1 VDLDAVLGGSGS
13 ELAAAAGRLRGEGA
27 SEEAVRA
34 FAYALLERASKEEN
48 PEPVR
53 PVPSQRELKARR
65 IRKEAERAT
74 RLRRISAERQ
84 RADDA
89 RCIEYQHHR
98 RKIDYCVN
106 PKCPSLHPELWEG
119 LAALAE
125 IRERLGDE

>member
-1 VDLDAVLGGSGS
+1 VDLDAVLRESDS

-34 FAYALLERASKEEN
+34 FAYALLERASQEVN
-48 PEPVR
+48 AAPVQ
-53 PVPSQRELKARR
+53 PVPSQRELEARR
-65 IRKEAERAT
+65 LRKEAERAA
-74 RLRRISAERQ
+74 RLRRVSAEKQ
-84 RADDA
+84 REHDA

-98 RKIDYCVN
+98 REIDHCVN

-119 LAALAE
+119 LSALEE